1 MHAFWSI
8 SVYNA
13 AGYFHENKEN
23 AYRLN
28 NVTARK
34 GEDGSIAIQFGDCDG
49 KTPNCLRTMQGR
61 NYIARLC
68 RPRAEVLDGKWT
80 FPQAQ
85 SLR

>member
-28 NVTARK
+28 NLTARK
-34 GEDGSIAIQFGDCDG
+34 GEDGSITIQFGDCDG
-49 KTPNCLRTMQGR
+49 KTPNCLRTMQGW
-61 NYIARLC
+61 N
-68 RPRAEVLDGKWT
+68 
-80 FPQAQ
+80 
-85 SLR
+85 